1 MVTKKDSNNNKI
13 MNRSS
18 SLDSFVPFFAGGIA
32 GINEIVITYPL
43 EYLKTTLQLQQYF
56 QSGSDSSRKSISSIS
71 KGISSTKSLKETR
84 PTQTQNLGSHLPRTS
99 FQTLPSLLKYTYEQ
113 KGMIGFYQGLS
124 PWLLFAFPRSA
135 IRFSTFEATK
145 TLFLKNV
152 NDGKKLEEKSVDL
165 SPIQAM
171 IAGSIAGAMEWAIVG
186 TPMQCLQI
194 RLSHDSYTKKRF
206 EGKIGNAISSI
217 VREDGIWKG
226 LYAGIGPTVL
236 KGLVNNCIRFSTMQE
251 LKKYYESNYR
261 TKSSSEEAF
270 NMTETM
276 LMGCLAGGISAF
288 CTHPID
294 TVKSNVQLL
303 GEKGAGTS
311 FNCLK
316 YLIKEKGF
324 LFLYKGFLPRFIRV
338 SLEIGFHFT
347 LYDKYS
353 EVIRKYLVE

>member
-1 MVTKKDSNNNKI
+1 MTNEKPSDKNNIKDRR
-13 MNRSS
+13 RSQW
-18 SLDSFVPFFAGGIA
+18 DSFVPFLAGGIA

-43 EYLKTTLQLQQYF
+43 EYMKTTLQLQQYF
-56 QSGSDSSRKSISSIS
+56 QSGA
-71 KGISSTKSLKETR
+71 
-84 PTQTQNLGSHLPRTS
+84 QTQNLKQKVPPVTASKGMSSTTTKARQPTLS
-99 FQTLPSLLKYTYEQ
+99 FQSLPTLLKYTYEQ
-113 KGMIGFYQGLS
+113 KGMVGFYQGLS

-145 TLFLKNV
+145 TLLLERTNH
-152 NDGKKLEEKSVDL
+152 GKKTEEQSFNL
-165 SPIQAM
+165 SPLQAM
-171 IAGSIAGAMEWAIVG
+171 FAGSIAGAMEWAIVG

-206 EGKIGNAISSI
+206 QGKIGTAIATI

-251 LKKYYESNYR
+251 FKKYYENNFRS
-261 TKSSSEEAF
+261 KPSSEEPF

-276 LMGCLAGGISAF
+276 LMGCISGGISAF

-303 GEKGAGTS
+303 GEKGAGS
-311 FNCLK
+311 ALDCLK
-316 YLIKEKGF
+316 KLIKEKGV

-347 LYDKYS
+347 LYEKYG
-353 EVIRKYLVE
+353 EMIRDLLVET